1 MEQYKP
7 LIEMAL
13 WVIVATIGWFLRELW
28 GAVKELQKDIH
39 QIEVDM
45 PSNYV
50 KRDDFS
56 DEMTKLRQDIRQ
68 DFQIAFKKIDEVRDR
83 IHSP

>member
-7 LIEMAL
+7 LLEMAL
-13 WVIVATIGWFLRELW
+13 WVVVATIGWFLRELW
-28 GAVKELQKDIH
+28 GAVKDLQKNIH

-56 DEMTKLRQDIRQ
+56 SEMSKLRQDIRE
-68 DFQIAFKKIDEVRDR
+68 DFQIAFRKIDELRDR
-83 IHSP
+83 ISG

>member
-13 WVIVATIGWFLRELW
+13 WVVVATIGWFLRELW
-28 GAVKELQKDIH
+28 GAVKELQKNIH
-39 QIEVDM
+39 LIEVDI

-56 DEMTKLRQDIRQ
+56 DEMSKLRQDIRQ

-83 IHSP
+83 IHNQ

>member
-13 WVIVATIGWFLRELW
+13 WVVVATIGWFLRELW

-39 QIEVDM
+39 QVEINL
-45 PSNYV
+45 PTHYV

-56 DEMTKLRQDIRQ
+56 HEMNKLRQDIRE
-68 DFQIAFKKIDEVRDR
+68 DFQIAFKKIDEIRDR
-83 IHSP
+83 VSG

>member
-13 WVIVATIGWFLRELW
+13 WVVVATIGWFLRELW

-39 QIEVDM
+39 QVEVSL
-45 PSNYV
+45 PTHYV

-56 DEMTKLRQDIRQ
+56 HEMNKLRQDIRE
-68 DFQIAFKKIDEVRDR
+68 DFQIAFKKIDEIRDR
-83 IHSP
+83 VSG

>member
-83 IHSP
+83 IHNS